1 MSPIIRFRLA
11 LAWLAWLALPW
22 LGLACLSA
30 WLVIVVIVNSKNN
43 NGGAKRR
50 PPAEGGRV
58 VVIVDNDKLGW
69 KSEL

>member
-1 MSPIIRFRLA
+1 MDINASRQPHTC

-30 WLVIVVIVNSKNN
+30 WLVLANSNN

-58 VVIVDNDKLGW
+58 VVFAVDNDDNDKP
-69 KSEL
+69 S